1 MKTDHSL
8 GKKVRQAIRL
18 DRAIGF
24 VWQASPNWT
33 LASLVLLVLQGTLPL
48 LALYVMKLIIDAVA
62 FSLTAPDKVAAF
74 WNIGLLIIAAAGVA
88 LLNAFLQLMAS
99 PALYPKIV
107 LDIDFAMLYLLW
119 AWKHK
124 IKSNGH
130 CRDRNPSSIF

>member
-88 LLNAFLQLMAS
+88 LLNAFLQLMA
-99 PALYPKIV
+99 
-107 LDIDFAMLYLLW
+107 
-119 AWKHK
+119 
-124 IKSNGH
+124 
-130 CRDRNPSSIF
+130 